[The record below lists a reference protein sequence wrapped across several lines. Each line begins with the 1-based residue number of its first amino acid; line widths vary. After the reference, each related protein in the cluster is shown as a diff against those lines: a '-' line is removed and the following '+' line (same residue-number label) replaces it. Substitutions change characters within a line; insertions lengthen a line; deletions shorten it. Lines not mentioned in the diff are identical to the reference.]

1 MSDRD
6 EIQSLRAAFDQA
18 SIGRTLTR
26 PDGRLARANQALCA
40 MLGYSAAELERMS
53 FADITHPDDMAS
65 SRECIRALLA
75 GELQTC
81 QLEKRYLHRD
91 GRVVWT
97 SVNATLVRDADGA
110 PLYFVTDIIDITE
123 RKRAEEALRRSET
136 KYRSLVEGSL
146 QGVVIAQ
153 DAPPRLT
160 FANPAMGEITGFA
173 PEELLAMDP
182 EQIAGLIH
190 PDDRERFFATFR
202 SRLAGAS
209 PPARA
214 EYRHVRKDGSHG
226 WVLAYTNAI
235 DYLGQPATLTAF
247 VDITE
252 AKRAAEVLAQ
262 SEARAR
268 AMYRHLPFPT
278 FVWQRQGG
286 KLIFTDCNAAAE
298 RLAGGTIRD
307 WIGKDLRQV
316 HADRPDV
323 VADIE
328 RCFTEQ
334 QTIQRQMQFRY
345 SDTGEERFLLVTY
358 GPVPPDTVLVHTED
372 RTEQRRTEEKL
383 RVSQRLEA
391 VGQLAGGVAHDFN
404 NYLTVIN
411 SYARFARDALQNND
425 PVGTDLE
432 QILAAGQRAA
442 ELTGQL
448 LAFSR
453 RQLLEPEVL
462 DPGRVIAG
470 LETMLRRL
478 LGEHIA
484 VAIDSG
490 SAGGSVRADP
500 GQLEQVIVNLAVNAR
515 DAMPDGG
522 RLRIATGE
530 VELDR
535 ERLERDFA
543 DREIDARPGNYVE
556 LAVSDSGCG
565 MDAETRAR
573 IFEPFFTTKDAA
585 KGSGLGLATVY
596 GIVAQSGG
604 LIAIDSRPGGGS
616 CFRVYLPRVEPRQAD
631 PPQRTVPEQTG
642 GDEAVLV
649 VEDEPA
655 VRDITERILQRAGY
669 RVLAAADGQEALR
682 LLEGEPFD
690 FDLLLTDVIMPQL
703 SGPELAVR
711 LSARNPKLRVLYMSG
726 YTDDA
731 IVHHGVLDGETQLI
745 GKPFSAEELIH
756 KVRTVLDDQ
765 RQPRP

>member
-1 MSDRD
+1 VSDRD
-6 EIQSLRAAFDQA
+6 AIQSLRAAFDQA
-18 SIGRTLTR
+18 SIGRTLTG
-26 PDGRLARANQALCA
+26 PDGRLARVNQALCA
-40 MLGYSAAELERMS
+40 MLGYPAAELERMS

-65 SRECIRALLA
+65 SRECIRALLE
-75 GELQTC
+75 GERQTY

-123 RKRAEEALRRSET
+123 RKRAEAALRRSES

-160 FANPAMGEITGFA
+160 FANPAMAEITGFS
-173 PEELLAMDP
+173 PDELLAMGP

-190 PDDRERFFATFR
+190 PDDQERFFATFR
-202 SRLAGAS
+202 SRLADHS
-209 PPARA
+209 PPARS
-214 EYRHVRKDGSHG
+214 EYRHLRKDGSVG
-226 WVLAYTNAI
+226 WVLAYSNAI

-252 AKRAAEVLAQ
+252 AKRAAEELAQ

-278 FVWQRQGG
+278 FIWQRQGG
-286 KLIFTDCNAAAE
+286 DFVFSDCNAAAE
-298 RLAGGTIRD
+298 RLTGATIRN
-307 WIGKDLRQV
+307 WIGKNLNQV
-316 HADRPDV
+316 HTDRPDV
-323 VADIE
+323 IADIE
-328 RCFTEQ
+328 RCFAEQ
-334 QTIQRQMQFRY
+334 QTIQREMQFRY
-345 SDTGEERFLLVTY
+345 SDTGEEKLLLVTY
-358 GPVPPDTVLVHTED
+358 APVPPDTVLVHTED

-411 SYARFARDALQNND
+411 SYARFARDAVGAGD
-425 PVGTDLE
+425 PVRADLE
-432 QILAAGQRAA
+432 QILAAGQRAT

-484 VAIDSG
+484 VTIDTETAS
-490 SAGGSVRADP
+490 GSVRADP

-522 RLRIATGE
+522 SLRIATGE

-535 ERLERDFA
+535 GRLERDFA
-543 DREIDARPGNYVE
+543 DSEVDARPGPYVE
-556 LAVSDSGCG
+556 LAVSDTGCG
-565 MDAETRAR
+565 MDAETLAH

-604 LIAIDSRPGGGS
+604 LIAVDSRLGGGS
-616 CFRVYLPRVEPRQAD
+616 CFRVYLPRVEPRQVEQ
-631 PPQRTVPEQTG
+631 PQPTAAWRTDG
-642 GDEAVLV
+642 HEAVLV

-655 VRDITERILQRAGY
+655 VRDITERILRRAGY
-669 RVLAAADGQEALR
+669 RVLAAADGQQALR
-682 LLEGEPFD
+682 LLEGGPLE
-690 FDLLLTDVIMPQL
+690 FDLLLTDVIMPQI
-703 SGPELAVR
+703 SGPELAAR
-711 LSARNPKLRVLYMSG
+711 LSARNPALRVLYMSG

-745 GKPFSAEELIH
+745 SKPFSAEDLLA
-756 KVRTVLDDQ
+756 KVRTVLDAD
-765 RQPRP
+765 RPPRP

>member
-1 MSDRD
+1 MRD
-6 EIQSLRAAFDQA
+6 QEEIQSLRAAFDQA

-26 PDGRLARANQALCA
+26 PDGRLARVNQALCA
-40 MLGYSAAELERMS
+40 MLGYTAEQLEGMS
-53 FADITHPDDMAS
+53 FAEITHPDDMAA
-65 SRECIRALLA
+65 SRECIRALHA
-75 GELQTC
+75 GERQTY

-97 SVNATLVRDADGA
+97 SVNATLVRDSGGA

-136 KYRSLVEGSL
+136 KYRTLVEGSL

-153 DAPPRLT
+153 DEPPRLT
-160 FANPAMGEITGFA
+160 FANPAMAEITGYA
-173 PEELLAMDP
+173 PDELLAMGP
-182 EQIAGLIH
+182 EQIAGMIH
-190 PDDRERFFATFR
+190 PDDRGRFFAAFR
-202 SRLAGAS
+202 SRLAGQS

-214 EYRHVRKDGSHG
+214 EYRHLRKDGSSG
-226 WVLAYTNAI
+226 WVLAYSNAI

-252 AKRAAEVLAQ
+252 ARRAAQDLAH

-278 FVWQRQGG
+278 FVWQRQQDHFV
-286 KLIFTDCNAAAE
+286 LIDYNAAAE
-298 RLAGGTIRD
+298 QITSGGIERWQGLKLTEIYHD
-307 WIGKDLRQV
+307 E
-316 HADRPDV
+316 PDI

-328 RCFTEQ
+328 RCYAQ
-334 QTIQRQMQFRY
+334 QCTIQREMEYRY
-345 SDTGEERFLLVTY
+345 RTAPAKRQLRVTY
-358 GPVPPDTVLVHTED
+358 AHVPPDTVLVHTED

-411 SYARFARDALQNND
+411 NYAEFARDALDEGN
-425 PVGTDLE
+425 PVRKQLQ
-432 QILAAGQRAA
+432 QILTAGQRAA
-442 ELTGQL
+442 QLTGQL

-453 RQLLEPEVL
+453 RQLLDPEVL
-462 DPGRVIAG
+462 DLGQVIAG
-470 LETMLRRL
+470 LESMLRRL
-478 LGEHIA
+478 LGEHITVTIA
-484 VAIDSG
+484 SEPVS
-490 SAGGSVRADP
+490 GSVRADP

-522 RLRIATGE
+522 TLRIATAE

-535 ERLERDFA
+535 DRLERDFA
-543 DREIDARPGNYVE
+543 DSEIEAKPGTYVV
-556 LAVSDSGCG
+556 LAVSDDGCG

-585 KGSGLGLATVY
+585 RGSGLGLATVY

-604 LIAIDSRPGGGS
+604 LIAIDSRPEAGS
-616 CFRVYLPRVEPRQAD
+616 TFRVYLPRVAHRQVVK
-631 PPQRTVPEQTG
+631 PQRTAPGRAG

-669 RVLAAADGQEALR
+669 RVLAAADGHQALQ
-682 LLEGEPFD
+682 LLEREPFE
-690 FDLLLTDVIMPQL
+690 FDLLLTDVIMPRL
-703 SGPELAVR
+703 SGPELAAR
-711 LSARNPKLRVLYMSG
+711 LGAHNPELRVLYMSG

-731 IVHHGVLDGETQLI
+731 IAHHGVLDGETQLI
-745 GKPFSAEELIH
+745 SKPFSAEELID
-756 KVRTVLDDQ
+756 KVRTVLDAD
-765 RQPRP
+765 RSSRP